1 MGSVQQL
8 TDSPYEKKRAFED
21 IANKIKE
28 LISNDR
34 LKPGD
39 RLPPETEIARQ
50 FNVGRNTIREALR
63 VLELSGFVKI
73 QRGGKG
79 GPLIADTSLNRIT
92 NLFLDLVRFQD
103 VSLEELKLARCQT
116 EKMIFHEAIK
126 NIDEQDITNLRENIA
141 RAEKKLSNGAVAFDE
156 NIDFHRLLAKASRNY
171 IYIIQAELVLTI
183 YSDFRTTP
191 STISLKRS
199 KIAAEH
205 HKKILE
211 AIISGKNELALSLLE
226 KELLMTGDWLGEDE

>member
-8 TDSPYEKKRAFED
+8 TDSPYKKKRAFED

-103 VSLEELKLARCQT
+103 VSIEELKLARCQT
-116 EKMIFHEAIK
+116 ERMIFHEAIK

-141 RAEKKLSNGAVAFDE
+141 RAEKKLGLQLHQGA
-156 NIDFHRLLAKASRNY
+156 R
-171 IYIIQAELVLTI
+171 
-183 YSDFRTTP
+183 
-191 STISLKRS
+191 
-199 KIAAEH
+199 
-205 HKKILE
+205 
-211 AIISGKNELALSLLE
+211 
-226 KELLMTGDWLGEDE
+226 